1 MDQRVGLG
9 REVLY
14 EKKHHSKERLASREI
29 EPTPDGLVD
38 AVLARIH
45 RSSAFWQQYGH
56 LHDVV
61 VVEKDWGRAT
71 YYEEMPLA
79 CVQDG
84 ELGGNNHY
92 YTVSLEFE
100 KIEENGFI
108 HPVIRRWSGRRLVS
122 EKHLPEDLSGEWKK
136 AEAHIAPLRYFF
148 MEQLLESAEYDP
160 DLPVR
165 AAEKKYARFAV

>member
-14 EKKHHSKERLASREI
+14 EKKHHPKEWLASREI

-38 AVLARIH
+38 AVLARIN
-45 RSSAFWQQYGH
+45 RSSSLWQQYGH

-61 VVEKDWGRAT
+61 VVEKDWGRST

-79 CVQDG
+79 CIPDG
-84 ELGGNNHY
+84 ALGDNAHC
-92 YTVSLEFE
+92 YTISLESGKTDE
-100 KIEENGFI
+100 SGFV

-122 EKHLPEDLSGEWKK
+122 EKHLPEDLERKK
-136 AEAHIAPLRYFF
+136 LEAHIAPLRYFF
-148 MEQLLESAEYDP
+148 MEQLLESAEYDL
-160 DLPVR
+160 DLPAG
-165 AAEKKYARFAV
+165 AADYARVAV